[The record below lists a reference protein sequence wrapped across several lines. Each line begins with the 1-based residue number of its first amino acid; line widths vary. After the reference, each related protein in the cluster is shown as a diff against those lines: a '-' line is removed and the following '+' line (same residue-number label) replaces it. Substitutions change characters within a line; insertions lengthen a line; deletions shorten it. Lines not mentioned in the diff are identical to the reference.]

1 VALVGQVSTATGLG
15 ASCLPDGANVLCAE
29 EDFTSV
35 LFPFLVNDRLNVR
48 TVPLDHL
55 LDEIGADT
63 DLVAVSAA
71 QSADGRVLD
80 LDDLATASRDAQ
92 AQTYVGLH
100 DRGPVGGLDG
110 APSLRLVCGRRPVAV
125 DLRAAVAPGHG
136 RPPLQRLT
144 AEVVRSLGR

>member
-1 VALVGQVSTATGLG
+1 MTAVRRAQDAWEAGRCDPVSFDDDVDRSRRAFDRLAGCDVGNVALVGQVSTPTGLV

-29 EDFTSV
+29 EDFTS
-35 LFPFLVNDRLNVR
+35 
-48 TVPLDHL
+48 
-55 LDEIGADT
+55 
-63 DLVAVSAA
+63 
-71 QSADGRVLD
+71 LD

-110 APSLRLVCGRRPVAV
+110 APSRRLVCGRRPVAV